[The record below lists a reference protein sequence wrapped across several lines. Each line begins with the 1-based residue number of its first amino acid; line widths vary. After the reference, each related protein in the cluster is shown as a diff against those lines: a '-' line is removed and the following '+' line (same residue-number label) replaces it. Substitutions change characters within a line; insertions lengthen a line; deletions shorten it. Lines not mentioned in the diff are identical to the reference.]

1 MKKPYIKNKNVMAKR
16 LNVERR
22 LGNQTFKAKVG
33 SVNRLNPVSIYVTG
47 KAYISP
53 NKELGEYGDEIDALD
68 QDLKGI
74 LRRYTKNNPFL
85 NKVFISNL
93 EVPKNALKYGKN
105 TYLFFQLFFSQ
116 NFSNPVCK
124 NIEKIKEN
132 LLPGINDALDEFK
145 INIEERGFTIHEKR
159 K

>member
-1 MKKPYIKNKNVMAKR
+1 MNIEKK
-16 LNVERR
+16 LS
-22 LGNQTFKAKVG
+22 GNSFKAKIG
-33 SVNRLNPVSIYVTG
+33 SINRVNPVSIYVSG

-53 NKELGEYGDEIDALD
+53 VEDLENYEDAIDLLD
-68 QDLKGI
+68 RDLKTI
-74 LRRYTKNNPFL
+74 LKRFTGGNAFV

-93 EVPKNALKYGKN
+93 EVPKNGLKYGKN

-124 NIEKIKEN
+124 NFEKIKETMS
-132 LLPGINDALDEFK
+132 PGINTALCEFRDK
-145 INIEERGFTIHEKR
+145 IYERGFTIHEKR

>member
-1 MKKPYIKNKNVMAKR
+1 MAKR
-16 LNVERR
+16 LNVERT
-22 LGNQTFKAKVG
+22 LNNNVFKTKIG
-33 SVNRLNPVSIYVTG
+33 SVNRLNPVSIYVSG

-53 NKELGEYGDEIDALD
+53 TEDMDTYEESIDLLD
-68 QDLKGI
+68 HDLKVI
-74 LRRYTKNNPFL
+74 LRRYTSGNPFV

-93 EVPKNALKYGKN
+93 EVPKNGLKYGKN

-124 NIEKIKEN
+124 SMDEILDKMSPGVNEVLKEFEAKIY
-132 LLPGINDALDEFK
+132 
-145 INIEERGFTIHEKR
+145 ERGFTIHEKR

>member
-1 MKKPYIKNKNVMAKR
+1 MAKR
-16 LNVERR
+16 LNVERA
-22 LGNQTFKAKVG
+22 LNNKVFRTRIG
-33 SVNRLNPVSIYVTG
+33 SVNRLNPVSIYISG

-53 NKELGEYGDEIDALD
+53 TQETDNYDDSIDLLD
-68 QDLKGI
+68 ADLKTI
-74 LRRYTKNNPFL
+74 LKQYTANNTFL

-93 EVPKNALKYGKN
+93 EVPKNGLKYGKN

-124 NIEKIKEN
+124 NIDKIREIMS
-132 LLPGINDALDEFK
+132 PGISDVLSQFESK
-145 INIEERGFTIHEKR
+145 IYERGFTIHEKR